1 LIFFLLLLSSLLSS
15 SLLWLFP
22 SLLFICPY
30 CRKFDF

>member
-1 LIFFLLLLSSLLSS
+1 LIFFSSLLC
-15 SLLWLFP
+15 LFP

>member
-1 LIFFLLLLSSLLSS
+1 LWSSFFF

-22 SLLFICPY
+22 PLLFICPY